1 MATAKTNKGA
11 KKEKQV
17 IEKVVE
23 ETIEAEVKP
32 QKRKQIDRDSLIAC
46 YNLTSGNLI
55 YISRKTGLQTVWTNY
70 GDVEYIDFAELLT
83 MKASQPKFLN
93 EPWVFVEDEEVV
105 SQLGL
110 KEMYKNIIPVHEVD
124 DFFKLNVNK
133 AREILPKLPKGM
145 KELISEKARKGIQ
158 NGELSNLQLIRLL
171 EQELQ
176 LDLISLMD

>member
-1 MATAKTNKGA
+1 MAKAKTI
-11 KKEKQV
+11 KKEEVV
-17 IEKVVE
+17 IEGTVEKVE
-23 ETIEAEVKP
+23 PKL
-32 QKRKQIDRDSLIAC
+32 QKKVQIDRDSLIAC
-46 YNLTSGNLI
+46 YNITSGNLI
-55 YISRKTGLQTVWTNY
+55 YISRKNGLQTVWSNY

-93 EPWVFVEDEEVV
+93 EPWIFVEDEEVV
-105 SQLGL
+105 NQLGL
-110 KEMYKNIIPVHEVD
+110 KEVYKNIIPVHEVD
-124 DFFKLNVNK
+124 DFFNLNVNQ

-145 KELISEKARKGIQ
+145 KELISDKARKGIQ